1 MYLSLNWL
9 KDFVEIPRSVTAG
22 ALGLKLTTHTV
33 EIDDVI
39 LEAKK
44 YDMVVVGKI
53 KEVKPHPNAD
63 KLQLALV
70 DIGSSEQ
77 EIVCGATN
85 IEAKQKV
92 PVALVGAKLPNGV
105 EITAAEIRGVK
116 SKGMLCAED
125 ELGLG
130 SDHLGI
136 LILDKSA
143 KVGQNFG
150 EYLGLKD
157 VIYEVDNKSITHRP
171 DLWSHYGMAREV
183 AAFLNTKTTKL
194 FKKLG
199 QADIAVDSED
209 VSIKLRVENQELCP
223 RYMAVV
229 MDGVKIEA
237 SPEWLR
243 ERLIAV
249 GERPINNI
257 VDISNYVMLELGQ
270 PLHAFD
276 ARLLK
281 AELATDNKVKIGVRQ
296 AKKGETI
303 TTLDGEKRDLDE
315 SMLLVTDQEKPV
327 AIAGVMGGENSEI
340 NNETTA
346 IVLESANF
354 EFVSIRKT
362 SAALGLRTEASK
374 RFEKALDPNL
384 CEQALK
390 RTIELINK
398 VCPSAKI
405 VSRVAD
411 EKKFKLN
418 QGPIELDLN
427 WLNGFIG
434 QEIEKEKIV
443 NTLVSLGFSVAQKK
457 DKLLVSVP
465 TWRATKDVSIK
476 EDLAEEVA
484 RIYGYDNLEFKMPL
498 VKMKAPEIN
507 KERQFEREVKNVLAG
522 LGLVEVKNYSF
533 VGEGLLKKLGV
544 EYNKHIRLVNP
555 ITKDAGLLRQSL
567 ATNLISNVKTNQAR
581 NNGFEIFEIGNVFLP
596 IDGSY
601 HKNKSDTDALPM
613 QVKRLGILACG
624 EDETNVFD
632 RVKGVTNLLASYF
645 HLQLKYEPM
654 ETGPAWAES
663 GCNARIMI
671 AGVAVGTL
679 SRAGRECKRKCNIK
693 KLFAIIELDLGKLYL
708 AANAQGDYSYEEF
721 ARFPALTRDLAFVV
735 SEKVLYNDI
744 RDEIS
749 GFSELIKKV
758 ELFDVYQGEK
768 LGLGKKNLA
777 FHVVYQTERT
787 LTGDEVDK
795 VQAKLIERLKD
806 KFEAQIRDF

>member
-9 KDFVEIPRSVTAG
+9 KDFVDIPRSVTAEG
-22 ALGLKLTTHTV
+22 LGLKLTTHTV

-39 LEAKK
+39 LQASK
-44 YDMVVVGKI
+44 YDNIVVGKI

-63 KLQLALV
+63 KLQLVLV

-77 EIVCGATN
+77 EIVCGASN

-92 PVALVGAKLPNGV
+92 PMALVGAKLPNGV

-116 SKGMLCAED
+116 SKGMLLAED

-136 LILDKSA
+136 LILDKNA

-157 VIYEVDNKSITHRP
+157 VVYEVDNKSITHRP

-194 FKKLG
+194 FRNLG
-199 QADIAVDSED
+199 QADIVADSED
-209 VSIKLRVENQELCP
+209 VEINLKVENQDFCP

-229 MDGVKIEA
+229 MDSIKIEE

-243 ERLIAV
+243 EKLIAV

-257 VDISNYVMLELGQ
+257 VDITNYVMLELGQ

-281 AELATDNKVKIGVRQ
+281 AEFSTDNKVKIGVRQ

-315 SMLLVTDQEKPV
+315 NMLLITDQAKPV

-346 IVLESANF
+346 IVFESANF

-405 VSRVAD
+405 VSQVAD

-434 QEIEKEKIV
+434 QEIKKEKIV
-443 NTLVSLGFSVAQKK
+443 NTLVSLGFGVTNKK
-457 DKLLVSVP
+457 NKLLVSVP

-507 KERQFEREVKNVLAG
+507 KERQFEREVKNVLVGQGAM
-522 LGLVEVKNYSF
+522 EVKNYSF
-533 VGEGLLKKLGV
+533 VGEEQLKKLGV
-544 EYNKHIRLVNP
+544 EHNKHIRLVNP

-567 ATNLISNVKTNQAR
+567 ATNLLLNVKTNQAR
-581 NNGFEIFEIGNVFLP
+581 FENFEIFEIGNVFLEV
-596 IDGSY
+596 DGNY
-601 HKNKSDTDALPM
+601 HKNKSDKDALPM
-613 QVKRLGILACG
+613 QVKRLGTLVAG
-624 EDETNVFD
+624 EDETNIFG
-632 RVKGVTNLLASYF
+632 RAKGVVSLLANYF
-645 HLQLKYEPM
+645 HLPIKYEVM
-654 ETGPAWAES
+654 ETGPAWAK
-663 GCNARIMI
+663 GGHNARIII
-671 AGVAVGTL
+671 AGAALGTV
-679 SRAGRECKRKCNIK
+679 SRASRECKRKNNIK
-693 KLFAIIELDLGKLYL
+693 KAVAIVELDLDKLYR
-708 AANAQGDYSYEEF
+708 AVNAQGDYSYEEF

-768 LGLGKKNLA
+768 LGPGKKNLA

-787 LTGDEVDK
+787 LTGEEVDG
-795 VQAKLIERLKD
+795 VQNDLIKRLKER
-806 KFEAQIRDF
+806 FEAQIRDF

>member
-9 KDFVEIPRSVTAG
+9 KDFVDIPRSVAAG
-22 ALGLKLTTHTV
+22 DLGLKMTTHTV

-39 LEAKK
+39 LEARK
-44 YDMVVVGKI
+44 YDHVVVGKI
-53 KEVKPHPNAD
+53 KELKPHPNAD
-63 KLQLALV
+63 KLQLAKV
-70 DIGSSEQ
+70 SIGECEQ

-143 KVGQNFG
+143 KVGQSFG

-194 FKKLG
+194 FKNLG
-199 QADIAVDSED
+199 QADIVPDSEG
-209 VSIKLRVENQELCP
+209 VEINLKVENSELCP

-229 MDGVKIEA
+229 MDSIKIEE
-237 SPEWLR
+237 SPKWLR
-243 ERLIAV
+243 EKLIAV

-257 VDISNYVMLELGQ
+257 VDVTNYVMLELGQ

-276 ARLLK
+276 ACLLK
-281 AELATDNKVKIGVRQ
+281 AEFATDNKIKIGVRQ

-303 TTLDGEKRDLDE
+303 TSLDGEKRDLDE
-315 SMLLVTDQEKPV
+315 SMLLITDQEKPV

-354 EFVSIRKT
+354 DFVSIRKT

-398 VCPSAKI
+398 VGLSAKI
-405 VSRVAD
+405 DSRVAD

-434 QEIEKEKIV
+434 QEIEKEKII
-443 NTLVSLGFSVAQKK
+443 NTLVSLGFGVAQKK
-457 DKLLVSVP
+457 DKLSVSVP

-484 RIYGYDNLEFKMPL
+484 RIYGYDNLELKMPL

-507 KERQFEREVKNVLAG
+507 KERRFEREVKNVLAG
-522 LGLVEVKNYSF
+522 QGLAEVKNYSF

-544 EYNKHIRLVNP
+544 ENNKHIRLVNP

-567 ATNLISNVKTNQAR
+567 AANLIFNVRTNQAR
-581 NNGFEIFEIGNVFLP
+581 SDCFEIFEVGNVFLP
-596 IDGSY
+596 IDGNY
-601 HKNKSDTDALPM
+601 RKNKSDEEALPM
-613 QVKRLGILACG
+613 QVKRLGVLVAG
-624 EDETNVFD
+624 EEQTDVFG
-632 RVKGVTNLLASYF
+632 RAKGVVGLLAGYF
-645 HLQLKYEPM
+645 HLPIKYEPI
-654 ETGPAWAES
+654 ETGPAWAKS
-663 GCNARIMI
+663 GHNARVIF
-671 AGVAVGTL
+671 AGAGAGTL
-679 SRAGRECKRKCNIK
+679 SRVSRECKRKCNIK
-693 KLFAIIELDLGKLYL
+693 KSVAIVELDLDKLYR
-708 AANAQGDYSYEEF
+708 AVNAQGDYSYEEF
-721 ARFPALTRDLAFVV
+721 ARFPALTRDLAFVAP
-735 SEKVLYNDI
+735 EKVLYNDI
-744 RDEIS
+744 SDEIS

-768 LGLGKKNLA
+768 LGSGKKNLA
-777 FHVVYQTERT
+777 FHVVYQAERT
-787 LTGDEVDK
+787 LTGEEVDK
-795 VQAKLIERLKD
+795 VQAELIERLKD